1 LSFHYAA
8 WIIREGERVRV
19 FTILVFAVLVGTA
32 LSQQGKPDGNA
43 VPDSTTAVSIAEKAL
58 IHSYGS
64 KIKSERPFTATLKE
78 GIWTVTGDKHC
89 GSPVCFGAAA
99 VVQIS
104 QADAH
109 IVAMYGPQK

>member
-1 LSFHYAA
+1 M
-8 WIIREGERVRV
+8 RV
-19 FTILVFAVLVGTA
+19 FTILVFAALVETA
-32 LSQQGKPDGNA
+32 LSQEGKPVGSA

-58 IHSYGS
+58 IHSYGN
-64 KIKSERPFTATLKE
+64 KIKSETPFTATLKE
-78 GIWTVTGDKHC
+78 GIWTVTGDQHC
-89 GSPVCFGAAA
+89 GSPMCVGAPA

>member
-1 LSFHYAA
+1 MRILT
-8 WIIREGERVRV
+8 IIVLAM
-19 FTILVFAVLVGTA
+19 LVATA
-32 LSQQGKPDGNA
+32 LSQEGKLAGGA
-43 VPDSTTAVSIAEKAL
+43 VSDSTTAVRLAEKAL
-58 IHSYGS
+58 IHSYGN

-78 GIWTVTGDKHC
+78 GIWTVTGDQHC
-89 GSPVCFGAAA
+89 GSPMCTGAPA